1 MLGQTVSHYRI
12 VEKLGEGGMGVVYKA
27 RDLRLDRFVALKF
40 LAPHLGSSDED
51 KQRFVREA
59 KAASALDHPNICTI
73 HEIDETELGQLY
85 IVMAHYDGET
95 LDQQIARGPLAI
107 DEAVSIA
114 EQLGRGLAR
123 AHGAGIVHRDVK
135 PGNVIVLADGT
146 VKLLDFG
153 LAKLRGGSRLTA
165 KGATAGTLAYMA
177 PEELEGEEATPASDT
192 WALGVVLY
200 EMAAGRHPFDEA
212 HEAAMLYSIVNEA
225 PEEIKQSRPD
235 TPEELQRIIH
245 RAMEKK
251 ASGRYPSALELARE
265 LSAFRTASVRLA
277 EGEAAVSITALRR
290 PRVLIPAL
298 VSIALAAAGTG
309 WFFHRQARI
318 AWARDEALPEIR
330 RLAESENYTA
340 AFSLAVQAGKFIPG
354 DPRLKELES
363 EISTAANIVT
373 DPAGAEVYYKPYRD
387 LDGEWRLAGLSPI
400 ENVSVPSGLKR
411 WRISKPGF
419 EPIDFAVAVTGP
431 LGVFTLRAE
440 GSPPPGMVA
449 VSGNRSPLWLY
460 IFSPDTRRD
469 VADFLID
476 RFEVTNKE
484 FQAFVDEG
492 GYTNRSY
499 WKQRFLDDGRES
511 GWEQALDRF
520 RDKTGRPG
528 PANWELGRYPE
539 GLENHPVG
547 GVSWYEA
554 AAYAE
559 FAGKSLPTI
568 FHWAQAALGSATD
581 ITALS
586 RFGGEGTAPVGTS
599 HAISA
604 WGVDDLAGNVREWCW
619 NANQDGRRFV
629 LGGAWDDATYTF
641 QFPLN
646 RDPFD
651 RSPSNGFRC
660 MRSVEGTPP
669 SADSLLPVDSGR
681 RDYRKEKPA
690 PEGVFQAYKAQFS
703 YDPSTL
709 DAVVEHSDESHSAWT
724 KQKIS
729 FAAAYSGEQV
739 IAYLFLPKTASP
751 PFQTVVVFP
760 GSNAN
765 AMTSSGDGAALR
777 GFPDYVVKSGRAV
790 LYPIYK
796 GTYERKD
803 GIASTW
809 PDKTHRFV
817 EYLTM
822 WVKDFRRSIDYLET
836 REEIDATRLGYFGFS
851 WGGRMGAFIPAV
863 EPRLK
868 VAVFQLGGLAS
879 AWARP
884 EADQINFV
892 SRVRIPVL
900 MLNGRHDSIY
910 PVEGCQ
916 LPMFR
921 SLGTPAEHKRHIVYE
936 TFHDLPRNE
945 AIKET
950 LDWLDRYL
958 GPVQ

>member
-40 LAPHLGSSDED
+40 LAPQLGTSDED

-73 HEIDETELGQLY
+73 HEIDESALGQLY

-95 LDQQIARGPLAI
+95 LDQKIARGPLAL
-107 DEAVSIA
+107 DEAIAIA
-114 EQLGRGLAR
+114 EQLGRALAR
-123 AHGAGIVHRDVK
+123 AHGEGIVHRDVK
-135 PGNVIVLADGT
+135 PGNVIVLGDGT

-177 PEELEGEEATPASDT
+177 PEELEGEEATPASDA

-200 EMAAGRHPFDEA
+200 EMATGLHPFDEA
-212 HEAAMLYSIVNEA
+212 HEAAMLYSIVNEPPEDIKQHRPDA
-225 PEEIKQSRPD
+225 PEELR
-235 TPEELQRIIH
+235 RIIH

-251 ASGRYPSALELARE
+251 ASGRYPSARELLEE
-265 LSAFRTASVRLA
+265 LSAFRAASARLVTA
-277 EGEAAVSITALRR
+277 ETPVSITPLRR
-290 PRVLIPAL
+290 PLVLIPAL
-298 VSIALAAAGTG
+298 GLLLLAAAGAG
-309 WFFHRQARI
+309 WSFYRQTRI

-330 RLAESENYTA
+330 RLAESENYA
-340 AFSLAVQAGKFIPG
+340 AALSLALEAGEFISG
-354 DPRLKELES
+354 DPRLTELES
-363 EISTAANIVT
+363 EISTRPNIVT
-373 DPAGAEVYYKPYRD
+373 DPPGAEVYYKPYRD
-387 LDGEWRLAGLSPI
+387 LEGEWRLAGLSPI
-400 ENVSVPSGLKR
+400 KNVPVPVGLNR
-411 WRISKPGF
+411 WSIRKPGF
-419 EPIDFAVAVTGP
+419 EPIDLA
-431 LGVFTLRAE
+431 LGERGSLDTLTLRPE
-440 GSPPPGMVA
+440 GTPPPGMVA
-449 VSGNRSPLWLY
+449 VPGSRSPLWLY
-460 IFSPDTRRD
+460 VFSPDTRRD
-469 VADFLID
+469 VEDFLID
-476 RFEVTNKE
+476 RFEVTNKD
-484 FQAFVDEG
+484 FQAFVDDG
-492 GYTNRSY
+492 GYTNRAY

-511 GWEQALDRF
+511 GWEQAMARF

-528 PANWELGRYPE
+528 PATWELGRYPE
-539 GLENHPVG
+539 GLGNYPVG

-568 FHWAQAALGSATD
+568 FHWARAAFGSATD

-586 RFGGEGTAPVGTS
+586 RFGGEGTAPVGGS
-599 HAISA
+599 NAISS

-629 LGGAWDDATYTF
+629 LGGAWDDPTYTF
-641 QFPLN
+641 QFPLSRN
-646 RDPFD
+646 PFD

-660 MRSVEGTPP
+660 MRTVEGAPP

-681 RDYRKEKPA
+681 RDFSKEKPV
-690 PEGVFQAYKAQFS
+690 PEGVFEAYKAQFS

-724 KQKIS
+724 KQKIR
-729 FAAAYSGEQV
+729 FASAYGGEQV
-739 IAYLFLPKTASP
+739 IAYLFLPKNASP

-765 AMTSSGDGAALR
+765 AMTSSRDGAALV

-790 LYPIYK
+790 FYPIYK

-817 EYLTM
+817 ENLTM

-836 REEIDATRLGYFGFS
+836 RNEIDATKLGYFGYS

-868 VAVFQLGGLAS
+868 VAVFHLGGLAS

-884 EADQINFV
+884 EVDQINFV

-910 PVEGCQ
+910 PVDGCQ

-921 SLGTPAEHKRHIVYE
+921 LLGTPAEHKRHIVYE
-936 TFHDLPRNE
+936 TFHDLPRND
-945 AIKET
+945 AIKDT

-958 GPVQ
+958 GPLQ